1 MNENNNNKKATM
13 VVHDLR
19 SSKEKE
25 EFIAFC
31 LNPNVKDTP
40 YTEDKNNKHRLLYN
54 YLRKIKR
61 DFDVVMIEN
70 FAEVTG
76 KKQGAA
82 QFSSKHLVICTSI
95 CSIAKN
101 DDLKGYVPNLL
112 FKAEANGKK
121 YATCQ
126 LLCKKGLCKRT
137 CELAWRPYCPH
148 KDENGYDL
156 WLRNGEA
163 EVRVYG
169 FHDKK
174 EFVLCDSVHKANIF
188 TVDFWYSIINDAKQ
202 RAKESFKFA
211 KDSEKLE
218 DLLWVSTPW
227 LGYANLYDM
236 FQSYANHWDDF
247 MSVINDTVDLIQS
260 EGVWDVEVCPSF
272 QQYRENNISYV
283 TTKSENGSVSLS
295 PRRQVYVKN
304 PKVKMFDATFDYD
317 RIVLF
322 LTLTFYKHAGE
333 KPMLPVVQVCDKD
346 GNVDYKVDYS
356 KDRYFGDDSYGCHV
370 DDISTLTYISHYGYE
385 QDEEEDEDTE
395 DSEDAE
401 ELVEDDEEEYFV
413 EYELLDID
421 TDADWNILDDE
432 DDYKHSIAEF
442 VGGDTN
448 VSLLV
453 TDDREAKPFSFKIN
467 FFGELPAKEI
477 DKRVHAYTA
486 DRKQTAL
493 LKAREEAGL
502 STTMDTPVKV
512 TKKKVSTDERVNWA
526 LTDYKFYW
534 TKLKYTKY
542 PEEFDDCLKGF
553 YRTLKVLKKLPVDI
567 QEVSTEYGINRAVL
581 QELLDSRAA
590 LKELVN
596 R

>member
-1 MNENNNNKKATM
+1 MNELNNNKKATM

-61 DFDVVMIEN
+61 DFDVVMVEN

-82 QFSSKHLVICTSI
+82 QFSSKHLVICTSV

-188 TVDFWYSIINDAKQ
+188 TVDFWYSIVNDAKQ

-211 KDSEKLE
+211 KDSERLE

-236 FQSYANHWDDF
+236 FQSYANHWELF
-247 MSVINDTVDLIQS
+247 MSIISDTVDLIQS

-272 QQYRENNISYV
+272 KRYRENNTSYY
-283 TTKSENGSVSLS
+283 TIKSENGSIALS
-295 PRRQVYVKN
+295 PLRQVYVKN

-317 RIVLF
+317 VLLLF

-346 GNVDYKVDYS
+346 GNVDYKLDYS
-356 KDRYFGDDSYGCHV
+356 KDRYFGDESCNFRDE
-370 DDISTLTYISHYGYE
+370 DLDTSTLTYISNYGYE
-385 QDEEEDEDTE
+385 EDEDEDTE
-395 DSEDAE
+395 DSEDAD
-401 ELVEDDEEEYFV
+401 ELVENDEEVSFAEAIRS
-413 EYELLDID
+413 DID
-421 TDADWNILDDE
+421 ADTDWNVLDDE
-432 DDYKHSIAEF
+432 DDYKYSISEF

-453 TDDREAKPFSFKIN
+453 TDDREAQPFSFKIN
-467 FFGELPAKEI
+467 YFGELPTDVEVN
-477 DKRVHAYTA
+477 KRVYACELN
-486 DRKQTAL
+486 RKQQERLNELEAEGKLNKQSDVVAVTNNRVAV
-493 LKAREEAGL
+493 EERL
-502 STTMDTPVKV
+502 S
-512 TKKKVSTDERVNWA
+512 WA
-526 LTDYKFYW
+526 LSDYRYFWMQMNKAKYKF
-534 TKLKYTKY
+534 
-542 PEEFDDCLKGF
+542 EFDEYLKGF
-553 YRTLKVLKKLPVDI
+553 YRAMNILKKINMKHAGTVDI
-567 QEVSTEYGINRAVL
+567 QAVSTEYGISRDAL
-581 QELLDSRAA
+581 QELI
-590 LKELVN
+590 N
-596 R
+596 RF